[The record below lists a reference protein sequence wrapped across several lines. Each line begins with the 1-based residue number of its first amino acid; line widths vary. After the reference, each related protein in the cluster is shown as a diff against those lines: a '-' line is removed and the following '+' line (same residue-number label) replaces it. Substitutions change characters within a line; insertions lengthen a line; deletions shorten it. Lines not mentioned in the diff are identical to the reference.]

1 VEVKKEEKKVEK
13 KEEKI
18 VEVPSIAK
26 KQTPKN

>member
-13 KEEKI
+13 I
-18 VEVPSIAK
+18 VEAPSHAK